1 MYIEKIVVDSPGIT
15 NGLTADHRGCDF
27 GEAVA
32 FVVLSPTF
40 SNAVESP
47 VAG

>member
-1 MYIEKIVVDSPGIT
+1 LKKIIVDSPGIT
-15 NGLTADHRGCDF
+15 SGLTADHRGWAF

-32 FVVLSPTF
+32 FVVVSPTF